1 MSITSVNLFIFFSLY
16 VLIFYGNAHSES
28 FDEFKKSI
36 LKEGIEFGVSK
47 NILEENIG
55 ALNNVNK
62 KVIKLYNNQPEFKIT
77 LNQYQK
83 RNITTKRI
91 EKGKKLQIQYNEI
104 LTQIKSKYNI
114 PPEIIVSIWALES
127 NYGLYT
133 GTFNIID
140 SLATLAYKSKR
151 KKFFKKELFNALK
164 ILEYKHIDSD
174 SLKGSW
180 AGAMGQSQFMPSS
193 YLSYAVDFNNDKKI
207 DIWNTH
213 SDVFASIANYLKVH
227 GWKKNKPWSLELKRI
242 NNTEID
248 FKKSYSYKEL
258 KNKVVF
264 FNQSEINIS
273 DETNTQIKSIT
284 NETFVENYLIFKNF
298 FVLKK
303 YNNSDFY
310 ALTVGKL
317 ANKIKLE
324 K

>member
-1 MSITSVNLFIFFSLY
+1 MIINTVNLFIFFSVYL
-16 VLIFYGNAHSES
+16 LIFYGNAYSES
-28 FDEFKKSI
+28 FDDFKKSI
-36 LKEGIEFGVSK
+36 IKEGIEFGVSK
-47 NILEENIG
+47 NILEENIET
-55 ALNNVNK
+55 LNNVNK
-62 KVIKLYNNQPEFKIT
+62 KVLKLYNNQPEFKIT

-91 EKGKKLQIQYNEI
+91 EKGRKLQIQHNKI
-104 LTQIKSKYNI
+104 LTKIKSKYNI

-127 NYGLYT
+127 NYGNYT

-227 GWKKNKPWSLELKRI
+227 GWKKNKPWSLELKRM

-248 FKKSYSYKEL
+248 LKKSYSYKEL

-264 FNQSEINIS
+264 LNQSEINIS
-273 DETNTQIKSIT
+273 DETNIQIKSI
-284 NETFVENYLIFKNF
+284 NSETLVENYLIFKNF